1 MANNDWWLDPNS
13 YGPVNPNNDYGVGV
27 PGYGD
32 VYGPPNPNT
41 PPPTGYDSGGGYT
54 PPPSYGV
61 TGDVYGPPAPAPQ
74 QDFAGGYAPGAW
86 NDPWQNVNPFP
97 AAAPDWFAPA
107 DTWLGK
113 QERNLATAPNPIEA
127 TGIPT
132 LLRGVWGLADAGL
145 NQIGV
150 DLPDW
155 KGPQNMGVLGA
166 VGDVFNL
173 GAQAVQEGVGNV
185 MQDMPGARYGI
196 DGKGVPNLLDPTTA
210 MRMGAG
216 YGLQAA
222 KGFAATPA
230 QKQAVEDIQTKLGY
244 GDTLRETAQGLYDQA
259 KREGWLNVQTPANLD
274 PVQHVLDTVNQLTW
288 SSMGTDPKDSP
299 AAKAIRRILA
309 GENPDTAVNGAQ
321 QPEANA
327 FADQWGDWN
336 GRVKAHIDSEARLAY
351 ADGLAEW
358 RRNPMAGFMGDG
370 TRLTAEQ
377 FAQARAEA
385 AQKDAAQKV
394 TGTKQIGS
402 EQDVLKQLAY
412 SVVFDPLSALNVG
425 EAIPVVGKLLGK
437 AKGTAQAAGL
447 AADAVVDVERAAEE
461 VARLTKG
468 VAPLGELSGNPVV
481 RAIQEVKGKAQRL
494 FEFTPETQA
503 RVTSGIAWRQVAGIA
518 SEAETPAETVARL
531 RQFVENPKALVDV
544 MGNVQLSVEAEAAR
558 PVLKEALPALEKL
571 AMRQAQSGRFD
582 PAEWAVGMS
591 EALLEAGKKVAKV
604 DPAAKASGL
613 QTLKQWMGEF
623 YLRTPGY
630 LIRNAVSDT
639 LIAQTDGLRMFE
651 RMDDVRK
658 GLDKFG
664 LTTRRAA
671 SGAGGLLEEMAPA
684 SKLSNVPIVGAWQNK
699 MGELATKGE
708 QARYQ
713 RALWSAIQDSWA
725 AHWQPQLGEQ
735 TLALFEKYG
744 LGELADSL
752 GGALNGAK
760 SGKDVTRIVNEFVNA
775 STPAE
780 QFHASQYLSDMRDLA
795 PEFQAALEAELRTMA
810 QGGAKAEDVAAYFER
825 QMQAVRDHAAKA
837 AGLTGDPLSAR
848 AVTEKAFE
856 QDVAEFMQR
865 QQSALASLVNHGAM
879 TKEEAVAQA
888 SEELARYT
896 AQAKEMQQAR
906 QGLREAYAAAA
917 QPGTGGSGLGTGAID
932 AITHAIAYEEES
944 RAPVRLAIDAQYQ
957 KLMRDK
963 ANRGAW
969 EEYRAWKNGQWDAHL
984 QQVTAEYGKVGQAL
998 GELRGAQSAE
1008 AAAAILE
1015 RYGIESLD
1023 GRLEKALAV
1032 SRERLLNATHP
1043 RPLPKGGVDATAFDQ
1058 GIQSLR
1064 YGYDQAQVNAARKAA
1079 ATIGANPELST
1090 DVFDVLVAA
1099 QGDASTRFT
1108 QALGRQTS
1116 WLAEYQNG
1124 QRTFEAYNK
1133 ATAEEWQKAFG
1144 FVTERFNAGVDVQLR
1159 KLELSRSLIAKDL
1172 KDLGWD
1178 GPELARLVNGMSDGS
1193 TRAEV
1198 EQIVN
1203 LRRPPARAGAGGL
1216 GMGAGASTGSA
1227 PAVNPLSAPQ
1237 DVGQWIGERPLDEAL
1252 AEAQKL
1258 RDAADELTGGSTQLA
1273 QLEATREQLPDK
1285 RLINQW
1291 LKPNGEPK
1299 TMDGRSWVD
1308 APFNR
1313 VDVVAQEYFGATRG
1327 ANTYGADVMGGQL
1340 EAFYNEL
1347 KRAQDADRQIAAL
1360 KAGGKKALSAEGN
1373 AASTAV
1379 ERWDAVVKEI
1389 EDRMAFAAGES
1400 EQASAMRE
1408 LVRDSIKQRGLAET
1422 AYDIKNTW
1430 GAGPTPDAI
1439 TGAMADEFRQTVRGR
1454 IERALD
1460 SGGDLGKAYSE
1471 AVGTLRE
1478 AMGFGVNA
1486 EGRMDIGQAVNE
1498 LNQYAIYKQV
1508 PGLRGLEREANVELI
1523 RHMAQDLGMADAA
1536 AAWTKGERTASEVL
1550 AQAEQANA
1558 PLVADLL
1565 RADVVRTD
1573 GRVKAEQWKYLAESY
1588 GLEGQRRAP
1597 GDVLRELAPK
1607 PITNAHPLPLPEG
1620 GGNAVDG
1627 VATSGV
1633 LRQAQD
1639 ERGAAMWE
1647 AVAKRDRVAEQMGN
1661 ADAPLVID
1669 LLTAHE
1675 KKQLEA
1681 LAAIRDGIVGK
1692 WDGGVTALPSEIKA
1706 ALQSDTQKLGA
1717 QLFEARAR
1725 AVAEAEARA
1734 NFAMLDYGQKRNIDT
1749 ILGAVAPYYYWGSR
1763 QGRNFAIRI
1772 AERPGIALTY
1782 LKYKT
1787 AMEDVNA
1794 QRGYR
1799 QRFEGG
1805 WEIPLPLVATQAL
1818 GMPQGTSAMVDPVS
1832 LLFPFANIVK
1842 LGDANANERRSGAAQ
1857 LYSMLDQVG
1866 LRPAPWWD
1874 VPIRMSNMLV
1884 NAQPGTPEYEQQVAD
1899 VGSKS
1904 VGSLL
1909 PQTGMVKGATALLNM
1924 GPPGGMDAE
1933 SALRGG
1939 AAGRF
1944 EAYDVARSIRDMAT
1958 ERLPNGAPIELSGPY
1973 LVAQAMVALRQAQGG
1988 GPSTSSGQAS
1998 TGSGWQDLL
2007 TTATPE
2013 QLAAELNVPLGEATQ
2028 ALRIVR
2034 EAAARSGRQAGVQSL
2049 ASGLLG
2055 LNVKL
2060 LPTGERMAQEQ
2071 MAKERGAGYSATSGY
2086 GSRADMLA
2094 VRKMFPALAVGRA
2107 QYGTLPGESET
2118 QAMDIWRGGQR
2129 EALNTAFDAVKDK
2142 AIAQQPWTK
2151 KPGQRV
2157 EDARQ
2162 AALATLEPKPSGA
2175 GKDWRDVLRTGAPA
2189 DEAVG
2194 GTMKP
2199 YYPRS
2204 IAGATPAE
2212 AKRIRQEEVVQQLAR
2227 TAPAFDSFKNA
2238 SGQVDYEAYAAAREQ
2253 WLGQVPALVAS
2264 DQRVGDVLDQAKKD
2278 GIDLGQF
2285 ARSVTGA
2292 MIENYWRRN
2301 DSPLEAMQRTYFEK
2315 VYQPALDAYDAR
2327 KAAGEKDLNT
2337 AYAETVGKVGTMGMA
2352 QLVGLVKQAY
2362 PNRWT
2367 DAELGK
2373 ALAGMAMPSAKDV
2386 QRANMSA
2393 SARASAERSDAI
2405 AKQKADAAARVRALQ
2420 AEFENGIKKGLGE
2433 DAWKQWNYYRFADTS
2448 TKQKMA
2454 RTSTIKWV
2462 KDQLAKFEKLRGV
2475 KSLY

>member
-13 YGPVNPNNDYGVGV
+13 YGPVNPNSND
-27 PGYGD
+27 
-32 VYGPPNPNT
+32 NT
-41 PPPTGYDSGGGYT
+41 GGGSPPPYVGPYSPEYYKQWQDTGQQPGQDWVSPNAPGAAQ
-54 PPPSYGV
+54 V
-61 TGDVYGPPAPAPQ
+61 QAWQNEKPPAPTPYAPS
-74 QDFAGGYAPGAW
+74 YTPGAW
-86 NDPWQNVNPFP
+86 NDPWSSPTPQPLPGGGANGEAWNDTWSSPTPQPLPGGGANAGAQANGWASPYALPSNPSQMP
-97 AAAPDWFAPA
+97 TPQPLPVGGGQAPEWMAPV
-107 DTWLGK
+107 DTWLGQ
-113 QERNLATAPNPIEA
+113 QERNIFRPDANVIE
-127 TGIPT
+127 
-132 LLRGVWGLADAGL
+132 RGGA
-145 NQIGV
+145 
-150 DLPDW
+150 
-155 KGPQNMGVLGA
+155 VLGA
-166 VGDVFNL
+166 VGGAFGTLAQGVEGLIGGVSSQLPRVSLQPMLHVDSTPLAQTVQEQADALKRAGFGDSNSKYL
-173 GAQAVQEGVGNV
+173 DAMRSDPMNRPLDGTDSTTLATYAVRNIMASGVGVSGTENPQAQA
-185 MQDMPGARYGI
+185 
-196 DGKGVPNLLDPTTA
+196 
-210 MRMGAG
+210 
-216 YGLQAA
+216 AA
-222 KGFAATPA
+222 
-230 QKQAVEDIQTKLGY
+230 
-244 GDTLRETAQGLYDQA
+244 
-259 KREGWLNVQTPANLD
+259 
-274 PVQHVLDTVNQLTW
+274 
-288 SSMGTDPKDSP
+288 
-299 AAKAIRRILA
+299 RILA
-309 GENPDTAVNGAQ
+309 GEDPTVAMRGAEK
-321 QPEANA
+321 PGANA
-327 FADQWGDWN
+327 YADEYGLWQT
-336 GRVKAHIDSEARLAY
+336 RVNERVDSARKLAY
-351 ADGLAEW
+351 ADGLTEW
-358 RRNPMAGFMGDG
+358 NRNPQAGFMAGG
-370 TRLTAEQ
+370 ARLTAQ
-377 FAQARAEA
+377 QYAAARADA
-385 AQKDAAQKV
+385 AAKDAAQRI
-394 TGTKQIGS
+394 Q
-402 EQDVLKQLAY
+402 AY
-412 SVVFDPLSALNVG
+412 GRIDGAERPYAEMVAGIALDPLNFLNVG
-425 EAIPVVGKLLGK
+425 EAIPAAGKAIGK

-447 AADAVVDVERAAEE
+447 AADAVVDVERAAED

-468 VAPLGELSGNPVV
+468 VAPLGELSNNPVV
-481 RAIQEVKGKAQRL
+481 RAIQEVKGKAQKL

-531 RQFVENPKALVDV
+531 KQFVENPKALVDV
-544 MGNVQLSVEAEAAR
+544 MGNVPLSVEAEAAR
-558 PVLKEALPALEKL
+558 PVLKAALPELEKL
-571 AMRQAQSGRFD
+571 ALRQAQGGRFD

-591 EALLEAGKKVAKV
+591 EALLNAGKKVAGV
-604 DPAAKASGL
+604 DTSAKASGL
-613 QTLKQWMGEF
+613 QALKQWMSEF

-651 RMDDVRK
+651 KMDDVRK

-664 LTTRRAA
+664 MTTRRAA
-671 SGAGGLLEEMAPA
+671 SGAGGLLEEIAPA

-725 AHWQPQLGEQ
+725 AHWQPQLGEE

-752 GGALNGAK
+752 SGALDGAK

-780 QFHASQYLSDMRDLA
+780 QFHASQYLKDMRDLA
-795 PEFQAALEAELRTMA
+795 PEFQATLEAELRTMA
-810 QGGAKAEDVAAYFER
+810 ENGAKGEDVAAYFEK

-888 SEELARYT
+888 AEELQRYT
-896 AQAKEMQQAR
+896 AQAKELQQAR
-906 QGLREAYAAAA
+906 QGLREAYAGLATHP
-917 QPGTGGSGLGTGAID
+917 QPLPGGGGKAVD

-944 RAPVRLAIDAQYQ
+944 RAPVRLAIDQQYQ

-963 ANRGAW
+963 ANRAGW
-969 EEYRAWKNGQWDAHL
+969 EQYRAWKNAQWDAHL

-998 GELRGAQSAE
+998 GELRGAQTPAE
-1008 AAAAILE
+1008 AAAILE
-1015 RYGIESLD
+1015 RYGIDSLD

-1032 SRERLLNATHP
+1032 SRERLITNDKLLITNKDGKA
-1043 RPLPKGGVDATAFDQ
+1043 AAAFDQ
-1058 GIQSLR
+1058 GIQGLR

-1116 WLAEYQNG
+1116 WLAEYQSG

-1144 FVTERFNAGVDVQLR
+1144 YVTERFNAGVETQLR

-1203 LRRPPARAGAGGL
+1203 MRRPPARAGAGGL

-1227 PAVNPLSAPQ
+1227 PAVNPLSVPQ
-1237 DVGQWIGERPLDEAL
+1237 DVGQWVGERPRDEAL

-1258 RDAADELTGGSTQLA
+1258 RDAADELT
-1273 QLEATREQLPDK
+1273 
-1285 RLINQW
+1285 
-1291 LKPNGEPK
+1291 
-1299 TMDGRSWVD
+1299 
-1308 APFNR
+1308 
-1313 VDVVAQEYFGATRG
+1313 
-1327 ANTYGADVMGGQL
+1327 
-1340 EAFYNEL
+1340 
-1347 KRAQDADRQIAAL
+1347 
-1360 KAGGKKALSAEGN
+1360 GGKKALSAEGN

-1430 GAGPTPDAI
+1430 GAGPTPDAMA
-1439 TGAMADEFRQTVRGR
+1439 GAMADEFRQTVRGQ

-1486 EGRMDIGQAVNE
+1486 EGRMDIGQAANE
-1498 LNQYAIYKQV
+1498 LNQYAIYKNV
-1508 PGLRGLEREANVELI
+1508 PGVRGLEREANVELI

-1588 GLEGQRRAP
+1588 GLEGQRRTP
-1597 GDVLRELAPK
+1597 GDVLKELAPK
-1607 PITNAHPLPLPEG
+1607 PITNDELRIT
-1620 GGNAVDG
+1620 NAADG

-1681 LAAIRDGIVGK
+1681 LAAIRDGVVAK
-1692 WDGGVTALPSEIKA
+1692 WDGEVVALPSEIKA
-1706 ALQSDTQKLGA
+1706 ALQGDTQRLGA

-1772 AERPGIALTY
+1772 AERPAIALTY
-1782 LKYKT
+1782 LKYKQ
-1787 AMEDVNA
+1787 AMEQVNQ

-1805 WEIPLPLVATQAL
+1805 FEIPLPLVATQAL

-1842 LGDANANERRSGAAQ
+1842 LGDGNANERRSGAAQ

-1884 NAQPGTPEYEQQVAD
+1884 DAQPGTAEYEQQVAD

-1909 PQTGMVKGATALLNM
+1909 PQVGMVKGATALLNM

-1933 SALRGG
+1933 SVLRGG

-1973 LVAQAMVALRQAQGG
+1973 LVAQAMVAGRDEK
-1988 GPSTSSGQAS
+1988 
-1998 TGSGWQDLL
+1998 GWQELL
-2007 TTATPE
+2007 STATPE
-2013 QLAAELNVPLGEATQ
+2013 QLAAELNVPLVEATQ

-2034 EAAARSGRQAGVQSL
+2034 EAAARSGKQAGVQSL

-2071 MAKERGAGYSATSGY
+2071 MAAERGAGYSATSGY

-2162 AALATLEPKPSGA
+2162 AALATLEPAPSKA
-2175 GKDWRDVLRTGAPA
+2175 GKDWRDVLRTGAPM

-2194 GTMKP
+2194 GTLKP

-2227 TAPAFDSFKNA
+2227 TAPSFDSFKNA
-2238 SGQVDYEAYAAAREQ
+2238 NGQVDYEAYAAAREQ
-2253 WLGQVPALVAS
+2253 WLGQVPSLVAN

-2285 ARSVTGA
+2285 ARGVTGA

-2301 DSPLEAMQRTYFEK
+2301 DSPLEAMQRTYFDK

-2327 KAAGEKDLNT
+2327 KAAGEKDLNK
-2337 AYAETVGKVGTMGMA
+2337 AYAETVGKVGALGTA
-2352 QLVGLVKQAY
+2352 QLIGLVQQAY
-2362 PNRWT
+2362 PRRWT
-2367 DAELGK
+2367 NEELGK
-2373 ALAGMAMPSAKDV
+2373 ALAGMNMLRAKDV

-2420 AEFENGIKKGLGE
+2420 AEFENGIKKGMGE